1 MGIKENF
8 DKTKATLNSGVN
20 IGVQVLTDIGQQ
32 AKNHGEILLK
42 DNPTLAKVVDK
53 VGEAVDDTKQTIGEV
68 TDHITG
74 EAALAEAKRFLDQ
87 QQRYNNIL
95 ATRLA
100 EALDRI
106 AVLESRLDKLE
117 GDK

>member
-8 DKTKATLNSGVN
+8 DKTKAALSSGVN
-20 IGVQVLTDIGQQ
+20 TGVQALTDIGQQ
-32 AKNHGEILLK
+32 AKNHGEMLLK
-42 DNPTLAKVVDK
+42 DNPTLGKVVDK
-53 VGEAVDDTKQTIGEV
+53 VGGAVDETKQTIGEV

-74 EAALAEAKRFLDQ
+74 ESALTEAKRFFDQ

-117 GDK
+117 GKK